1 MRDTINRLE
10 STLPKTRQQAM
21 AADFAGETQD
31 AVMLGLPPLDGA
43 LGGGFPMAGMTEIR
57 AAESRDWGA
66 ACGFAWV
73 LAAML
78 LKHQPRLGGALV
90 WIAAA
95 DARAEGGE
103 PWMPGLSGLA
113 PGPRQILIVHP
124 RRTADA
130 LWAAEAAAG
139 TAGIGMT
146 ILELRGN
153 PGCFGLTESRRLQFR
168 ARQAGRPLLLLRQTG
183 EAEAGAAPA
192 RFHIGAAPAGLRRLP
207 DGGRLAG
214 SIGRPA
220 FAVTLEKSRL
230 PAPLS
235 LILEWNRHECRLDI
249 RPCAAGHAAGSGQPA
264 DSRPRLSAS
273 ADGPHRADAM
283 GRVLALPRAS

>member
-1 MRDTINRLE
+1 
-10 STLPKTRQQAM
+10 M
-21 AADFAGETQD
+21 AADFAGETLQ
-31 AVMLGLPPLDGA
+31 AMLLGLPLLDEA
-43 LGGGFPMAGMTEIR
+43 LGGGFPVAGMTEIR
-57 AAESRDWGA
+57 AVETRDWGS
-66 ACGFAWV
+66 ACGFVWV

-78 LKHQPRLGGALV
+78 RSRQPQFGGSLV

-113 PGPRQILIVHP
+113 PGSGLDSSQVLIVHP
-124 RRTADA
+124 RKTVDA

-139 TAGIGMT
+139 TSGIGVT

-192 RFHIGAAPAGLRRLP
+192 RFCVGAAPAGLRRLP

-235 LILEWNRHECRLDI
+235 LILEWNHNECRLDI
-249 RPCAAGHAAGSGQPA
+249 RPPSAGHYASSGQPA
-264 DSRPRLSAS
+264 NSRPRLPAS
-273 ADGPHRADAM
+273 GDGSYLADAM
-283 GRVLALPRAS
+283 GRVVALSRAS